1 MKPERGR
8 LFFRAPQRLRDEMRD
23 AEQEEG
29 REPMKFMMRT
39 TNEYERLVQF
49 FVKNG
54 LEFDGDEEVDAD
66 IVEW

>member
-8 LFFRAPQRLRDEMRD
+8 LFFSRAPQRLQAELRD

-29 REPMKFMMRT
+29 RKPMKFMMRT

-49 FVKNG
+49 FVKPN
-54 LEFDGDEEVDAD
+54 LHIYKYD
-66 IVEW
+66 